1 MTLRSSLA
9 AAATLM
15 ALALP
20 ALAEE
25 APYPAVGH
33 VYKADFGDPVFRVAF
48 DADGTT
54 FRWAPFAAEDFDAVA
69 KTETYQATYIRPG
82 VYMVTW
88 READG
93 LTVTHVEDFENDTLY
108 SSITLPDRTFLNLTG
123 TWTRLD

>member
-1 MTLRSSLA
+1 MRLRSMLASA
-9 AAATLM
+9 AALM

-20 ALAEE
+20 AVAEE
-25 APYPAVGH
+25 APYPAAGH
-33 VYKADFGDPVFRVAF
+33 IYKADFGDPVFRVAF
-48 DADGTT
+48 NEDGKT
-54 FRWAPFAAEDFDAVA
+54 FRWAPFAAEDFDAAA

-93 LTVTHVEDFENDTLY
+93 LTVTHVEDFENDTLH

-123 TWTRLD
+123 SWTRLD